1 MVFMVLGRTLSIAS
15 EAPPEQAAALRALLS
30 SLEIRDERL
39 TPAQLEHVAVEVAA
53 QPGLWRDLVVDS
65 PDRRWW
71 IVLHRT
77 ANYEVRLL
85 SWEIDQT
92 SDWHDHGGSS
102 GGYLVVDGS
111 LEERYRA
118 RAGADLRER
127 RLEAGESGCFGPAHV
142 HDMAHRSGRPAVSI
156 HAYSP
161 PLTVLTTYEET
172 AYGLTTSGIRLD
184 DDRD

>member
-1 MVFMVLGRTLSIAS
+1 MVLVQTSPTSS
-15 EAPPEQAAALRALLS
+15 EAPPERAAALSDLLDV
-30 SLEIRDERL
+30 LRLRDGRL
-39 TPAQLEHVAVEVAA
+39 TPTELEHVAGEVAA
-53 QPGLWRDLVVDS
+53 RPDLWRDLVVDS

-71 IVLHRT
+71 LVLYRS

-102 GGYLVVDGS
+102 GGYLVLDGS
-111 LEERYRA
+111 LEERYRTN
-118 RAGADLRER
+118 AGAQVRER
-127 RLEAGESGCFGPAHV
+127 RLGPGSAGCFGPAHV
-142 HDMAHRSGRPAVSI
+142 HDMVHRSGRPAVSI

-172 AYGLTTSGIRLD
+172 PYGLVATGVRFE
-184 DDRD
+184 DDRS